1 MQTDWAGENLQVIR
15 TLMERASLYR
25 RALAPIM
32 LTLGALGLAGGVL
45 GHLLDWNN
53 NARFVG
59 FWFAFAVLALAAA
72 FLLARRQALKAE
84 EPFWSPPTRR
94 VALALL
100 PALVMGGTFGVAMI
114 TQGAGDSVKTSLIAL
129 WLMMYGTGLLAAGFF
144 VRRGIKLLGWVF
156 LILGGFLLLFVHWVP
171 VLANLSVHLLMGG
184 TFGGLHLAYGIY
196 LRFTEASPDPA

>member
-84 EPFWSPPTRR
+84 EPFWSPAGDELFYRFGSRFMSVRYRADEEFHHEAPE
-94 VALALL
+94 VAFEGRFENVPGISYQVSADGQRLLALKF
-100 PALVMGGTFGVAMI
+100 VFDD
-114 TQGAGDSVKTSLIAL
+114 TQLSKIHIVLNWFAELKKS
-129 WLMMYGTGLLAAGFF
+129 TGP
-144 VRRGIKLLGWVF
+144 R
-156 LILGGFLLLFVHWVP
+156 P
-171 VLANLSVHLLMGG
+171 
-184 TFGGLHLAYGIY
+184 
-196 LRFTEASPDPA
+196 